1 MDKSREALLK
11 MNESIISLLDQI
23 EIFKNDEKKYE
34 SQEAHKFFDRI
45 SYFTSIQDK
54 LEDFEAHEFPSN

>member
-1 MDKSREALLK
+1 MNKSREALLK
-11 MNESIISLLDQI
+11 MNENIISLLEQI
-23 EIFKNDEKKYE
+23 EIFKNDEKRYQ

-54 LEDFEAHEFPSN
+54 LEDFEAINLPTN